1 MASRKPRARSIK
13 IDDKIVPGRI
23 KSQSRGAISPK
34 DRLLTCNSWIH
45 SVHILVRP
53 WWCCTDFDSPSHN
66 LQRTEWLDGL
76 LPSEFADWLLKA
88 HDRSWLPL
96 VRADWKYSVPHYYC
110 CCWCQFRN
118 MPQLFLK
125 LIIPTNQILLLGIP
139 YACLLRCFR
148 IGVHYVWVLL
158 EWYYHCIFRIR
169 DQGAA
174 AEKNKLRINPSLIIL
189 TDGRWTTPEFGLS
202 SLKTPRK
209 STQYNCYP
217 AKSHDGRMRSTQQ
230 NHSSRDLI
238 RCGHPNGNRINPCS
252 VSNLMLRHGSSTG

>member
-118 MPQLFLK
+118 MPQLFFE
-125 LIIPTNQILLLGIP
+125 IDYPNESDP
-139 YACLLRCFR
+139 PS
-148 IGVHYVWVLL
+148 W
-158 EWYYHCIFRIR
+158 
-169 DQGAA
+169 
-174 AEKNKLRINPSLIIL
+174 NSLRIPSHYL
-189 TDGRWTTPEFGLS
+189 
-202 SLKTPRK
+202 
-209 STQYNCYP
+209 
-217 AKSHDGRMRSTQQ
+217 
-230 NHSSRDLI
+230 
-238 RCGHPNGNRINPCS
+238 HPYSPLLAAFAIS
-252 VSNLMLRHGSSTG
+252 VS

>member
-118 MPQLFLK
+118 MPQLFFT
-125 LIIPTNQILLLGIP
+125 LIFPTNQILLLGIP

-189 TDGRWTTPEFGLS
+189 TDGRWTTPDFLF
-202 SLKTPRK
+202 P
-209 STQYNCYP
+209 
-217 AKSHDGRMRSTQQ
+217 
-230 NHSSRDLI
+230 
-238 RCGHPNGNRINPCS
+238 
-252 VSNLMLRHGSSTG
+252 SNLVCLHWKPQGSQLNTTVIQRNLTTVACDRHNKITPHEILFAAGIPTAIESIPVAYPT